1 MMTVFFANRTT
12 LHRLHQTVQRNI
24 LRNHQ
29 ARYESTSNSTARN
42 ASSTPNYSHPPPT
55 RTIPTQNSWIDPFLR
70 PFRAYGRMQNRSP
83 LTTQFESTLII
94 YYLGDLCSQT
104 IGTNVYIDGDYEPIR
119 GLRMMLIGAFS
130 SIPGYKWFIFLGN
143 HFNYKSRLLSLAT
156 KVVVNQTFFTPIFN
170 TYFFGMQTLLSGGSW
185 ADAKERVVRT
195 VPVSW
200 LNSWKVWPIVTA
212 INFAFVPWQYRNV
225 FAGVIA
231 IGWQGYLSWLNRR
244 EERREGAEH
253 EREREE
259 GEREKR
265 AALMRARERGE
276 GEIRRGRRESGV
288 EILEKR
294 RRPKVVEDEGNG

>member
-1 MMTVFFANRTT
+1 MTAFFTNRAT
-12 LHRLHQTVQRNI
+12 LNRLHQTVQRNL

-29 ARYESTSNSTARN
+29 ARYESTSNKA
-42 ASSTPNYSHPPPT
+42 STPPPG

-70 PFRAYGRMQNRSP
+70 PFRAYGRMQRRSP
-83 LTTQFESTLII
+83 LTTQFESTLVI

-104 IGTNVYIDGDYEPIR
+104 IGTNVYIDGQYEPIR

-143 HFNYKSRLLSLAT
+143 HFNYRSKILSLAT
-156 KVVVNQTFFTPIFN
+156 KVVVNQTFFTPVFN

-185 ADAKERVVRT
+185 AEAKERVRRT

-200 LNSWKVWPIVTA
+200 VNSWKVWPIVTA
-212 INFAFVPWQYRNV
+212 VNFAFVPWQYRNV

-244 EERREGAEH
+244 EERREGVVHAVE
-253 EREREE
+253 EEEREE
-259 GEREKR
+259 RKR
-265 AALMRARERGE
+265 VESGRA
-276 GEIRRGRRESGV
+276 RRESGV
-288 EILEKR
+288 DVLEKR
-294 RRPKVVEDEGNG
+294 RRVRDMPQAQARVLEEGDW